1 MSLLYRIVEATC
13 TQVFEVTP
21 IKKNISTGDT
31 KSNESNACTTHDQ
44 SSNPEQ
50 DSAPSE
56 KGISSNLLAELEKL
70 G

>member
-1 MSLLYRIVEATC
+1 MGQEKHPPS
-13 TQVFEVTP
+13 FEVTP

-31 KSNESNACTTHDQ
+31 KSNESNACTTTHDQ

-56 KGISSNLLAELEKL
+56 ELASSNLQAELEKL